1 MKSVDCQDFC
11 ILNTLGLVI
20 DGIRQSVC
28 PVPAFSLNPV
38 IIWTISEAVLLTIVS
53 RLSSGH
59 TSRQLSALLD
69 HPTGLSGYIGLAS
82 GAKSIINQ
90 GRLPKPSFTPC
101 NNAAAIFRLEH
112 GFKKMSQLS
121 IETVLG
127 KCCRAYG
134 CHDYSPAAGKITTES
149 HSEMKYQCLLTIG
162 PNYDGQAVTSKAF
175 IKAKISVCSDV
186 ELISWWNFSDH
197 RSTNSHLNWW
207 TGREKVGKRT
217 DGIQVVGNAKK
228 CPQKNKEMSISL
240 MLDNI
245 IKAAFSVF
253 IWHKNNTCKSSLK
266 VTVCEKSLFK
276 KQPGSS
282 CPQSSLLH
290 SYKASAPNSNSQ
302 SEPSACAGQQGSVV
316 EKCHEKPE
324 LQQKHHVTGNQQ
336 LK

>member
-1 MKSVDCQDFC
+1 MLPGLWLSWLQPCSWKNNNWKPFRDEISMFIDHWAKLWRPGSDFKSLYKSKNLSLFRCR
-11 ILNTLGLVI
+11 INLLVEF
-20 DGIRQSVC
+20 QWPQV
-28 PVPAFSLNPV
+28 N
-38 IIWTISEAVLLTIVS
+38 
-53 RLSSGH
+53 
-59 TSRQLSALLD
+59 
-69 HPTGLSGYIGLAS
+69 
-82 GAKSIINQ
+82 K
-90 GRLPKPSFTPC
+90 
-101 NNAAAIFRLEH
+101 
-112 GFKKMSQLS
+112 
-121 IETVLG
+121 
-127 KCCRAYG
+127 
-134 CHDYSPAAGKITTES
+134 
-149 HSEMKYQCLLTIG
+149 
-162 PNYDGQAVTSKAF
+162 
-175 IKAKISVCSDV
+175 
-186 ELISWWNFSDH
+186 
-197 RSTNSHLNWW
+197 LNWW

-316 EKCHEKPE
+316 EKRHEKPE